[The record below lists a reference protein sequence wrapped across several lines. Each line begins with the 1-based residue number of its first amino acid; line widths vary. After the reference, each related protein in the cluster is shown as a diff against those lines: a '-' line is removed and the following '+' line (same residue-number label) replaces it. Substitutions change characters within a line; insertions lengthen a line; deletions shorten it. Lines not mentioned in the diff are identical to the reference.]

1 MTLKKVAP
9 YDVAGFRNNV
19 VRSPSRMLA
28 ATLRRFVDD
37 VFLWVTPKPPSVKQ
51 LSRLQRTETM
61 YCACFSKLCNKMSLD
76 EAKNSDAHN
85 ALLRIRSG
93 AWQ

>member
-37 VFLWVTPKPPSVKQ
+37 VFL
-51 LSRLQRTETM
+51 
-61 YCACFSKLCNKMSLD
+61 
-76 EAKNSDAHN
+76 
-85 ALLRIRSG
+85 
-93 AWQ
+93 